1 MEDRGWAG
9 GMKVDGRNGGIENP
23 GGAEGLEGP
32 GIAARL
38 KVCGVAR
45 VTSRQS
51 QKDKG
56 PVIIWW

>member
-1 MEDRGWAG
+1 
-9 GMKVDGRNGGIENP
+9 MKVDGRNGGIENP